1 MKKSWHI
8 SRRRM
13 LKGLGACIAL
23 PVLDV
28 MIPSGV
34 SAKAFWEGE
43 RVKRAA
49 FLFMPNGVHPHS
61 WTPEGQGTDFTLS
74 PILQPLSPFKDDILV
89 LGELMNQNSWRTK
102 DGHYTKTANF
112 LTSMRLTNTAGA
124 NINAGGVSVDQMIA
138 SHIGDQTLYP
148 SLQYGID
155 RVKSGVDLAVN
166 LTRLYG
172 SAISWKSP
180 TMPLAKEID
189 PRMAFDRLFRP
200 FVPGK
205 PPAKDNPHKQS
216 VLDLVMEDAKSLQ
229 RGMGV
234 DDQNKLAE
242 YLDAVRSVER
252 RIENQ
257 DSLKDFESHIT
268 KDVKKEL
275 IRLDQRLDEYVE
287 YAAGVDI
294 TEKVRLMFDIMALA
308 FWSDATRV
316 TSFMFGNSVSGR
328 NFSFLDGV
336 SGSHHGI
343 SHHKD
348 DPRLMSQYE
357 IISRWHI
364 EQYGYFLNRLAS
376 IKEGEHSLLDNSM
389 VMFGS
394 GLRDGNRHAPQ
405 NLPIVVAGKG
415 GGALA
420 TGQNL
425 TFAKETPLAN
435 LYLTM
440 LHVMGVPA
448 ERFADSDR
456 ELYELYC

>member
-13 LKGLGACIAL
+13 LKGLGACVAL
-23 PVLDV
+23 PVLDA
-28 MIPSGV
+28 MIPAGL
-34 SAKAFWEGE
+34 SAKTFWEWE
-43 RVKRAA
+43 RVKRIA
-49 FLFMPNGVHPHS
+49 FMFMPNGVHPDK
-61 WTPEGQGTDFTLS
+61 WTPEGQGTDFHLS
-74 PILQPLSPFKDDILV
+74 PILQPLTPFKNDLLV

-124 NINAGGVSVDQMIA
+124 NVNAGGVSVDQIIA
-138 SHIGDQTLYP
+138 NQIGDQTLFP
-148 SLQYGID
+148 SLQYGVD
-155 RVKSGVDLAVN
+155 RVRSGVDLAVN

-180 TMPLAKEID
+180 TQPIAKEIN

-205 PPAKDNPHKQS
+205 PPIKENPHKKS
-216 VLDLVMEDAKSLQ
+216 VLDLVMQDAKSLQ
-229 RGMGV
+229 KGMGV
-234 DDQNKLAE
+234 GDQNKLAE

-252 RIENQ
+252 RLDNQ
-257 DSLKDFESHIT
+257 DSLKDFEAQIT
-268 KDVKKEL
+268 PDVKKEL
-275 IRLDQRLDEYVE
+275 VRLDQRIDEYVDQT
-287 YAAGVDI
+287 AGIDI
-294 TEKVRLMFDIMALA
+294 TERVRLMFDIMALA

-316 TSFMFGNSVSGR
+316 TTFMFGNSVSSR

-336 SGSHHGI
+336 SGSHHGV
-343 SHHKD
+343 SHHKN

-357 IISRWHI
+357 IITRWHI
-364 EQYGYFLNRLAS
+364 EQYGYFLSRLAS
-376 IKEGEHSLLDNSM
+376 IKEGDHSLLDNSM

-394 GLRDGNRHAPQ
+394 GLRDGNRHSPH

-415 GGALA
+415 GGTLA
-420 TGQNL
+420 TGQHL
-425 TFAKETPLAN
+425 TFAEDTPLAN

-440 LHVMGVPA
+440 LHGMDVST
-448 ERFADSDR
+448 ERFADSER
-456 ELYELYC
+456 VLHEIVC